1 MAYDAHH
8 THSTEPTILGRP
20 LYTTRTTCRAC
31 GGGLDPVLRLGDLH
45 LSDFPLP
52 DEPDP
57 PTAPLDLVV
66 CQACELVQLR
76 HTVDPDLLYSRYWYQ
91 SGINET
97 MRAELADVVQAAQGI
112 VGSVQKN
119 RSVVVDIGANDGT
132 LLSLYPTGKGSP
144 LRIAFEPAGNVQDR
158 LHQHAQVVFQE
169 CFPSPASKGIPDRS
183 VTILTS
189 IAMFYDLED
198 PQAFVQEVD
207 RVLAE
212 GGVWIVQMQDLG
224 QMIGA
229 TAFDNICFEHLC
241 YYSTRTFA
249 NLLAAYDLRVTRV
262 ERRAI
267 NGGSLRFTIQR
278 TSQAQTGCV
287 FSDTA
292 DIEPVSWSAIERFA
306 SRAVRYK
313 TMLTGMIARWQES
326 AQAIDLYGASTKAN
340 TLLQW
345 CGLDRTKI
353 RCAVERSPEKV
364 GRVTPGTRIPIV
376 SEEAWRADPERANT
390 TLVGIWSFRDAI
402 LEREADY
409 IRQGGAL
416 IFPLPQVEVVYG
428 KRPTEAHR

>member
-1 MAYDAHH
+1 MADM
-8 THSTEPTILGRP
+8 PTLDPTDPTTTMILGRP

-97 MRAELADVVQAAQGI
+97 MRDELADVVHAAHEA

-198 PQAFVQEVD
+198 PQAFVAEVD

-224 QMIGA
+224 QMIKA

-241 YYSTRTFA
+241 YYSTQTFA
-249 NLLAAYDLRVTRV
+249 TLLAGTDLQLTQV
-262 ERRAI
+262 ESRAI
-267 NGGSLRFTIQR
+267 NGGSLRFTMRRRGQEAGRIV
-278 TSQAQTGCV
+278 QA
-287 FSDTA
+287 A
-292 DIEPVSWSAIERFA
+292 DLISWSAIERFA

-313 TMLTGMIARWQES
+313 TMLTGMISRWQES

-345 CGLDRTKI
+345 CGLDATKI

-376 SEEAWRADPERANT
+376 SEEAWRADPERAHT

-428 KRPTEAHR
+428 KRPTEVHR